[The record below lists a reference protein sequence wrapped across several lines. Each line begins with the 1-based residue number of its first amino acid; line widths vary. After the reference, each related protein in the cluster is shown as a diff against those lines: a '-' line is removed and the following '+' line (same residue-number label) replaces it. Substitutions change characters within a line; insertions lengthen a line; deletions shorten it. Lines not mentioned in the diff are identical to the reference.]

1 MKCGITVISNVIFV
15 YLSRSEFFAVVRKV
29 CRIFVSLVAV
39 LLLPSC
45 VANPKYGL
53 KTKADISKFQWEEK
67 DGDAALPLAAAKDF
81 CSKEATN
88 ESAKIAA
95 VLLLDKKRMAG
106 SAVQASHSD
115 VLETVKASE
124 MTKCMSGLGYKAN
137 EL

>member
-1 MKCGITVISNVIFV
+1 M
-15 YLSRSEFFAVVRKV
+15 RKV
-29 CRIFVSLVAV
+29 FRIFVSIVAIS
-39 LLLPSC
+39 LLPSC

-53 KTKADISKFQWEEK
+53 KTKVDISRLQWEQK
-67 DGDAALPLAAAKDF
+67 NGDAALPLAAAKDF

-95 VLLLDKKRMAG
+95 VLFLDKKHVAG
-106 SAVQASHSD
+106 SVVQAPDSE

-124 MTKCMSGLGYKAN
+124 MSKCMSGLGYKSN

>member
-1 MKCGITVISNVIFV
+1 M
-15 YLSRSEFFAVVRKV
+15 RKV
-29 CRIFVSLVAV
+29 FRIFVSLVAV
-39 LLLPSC
+39 FLLSSC

-53 KTKADISKFQWEEK
+53 KTKADISKFQWQEK
-67 DGDAALPLAAAKDF
+67 SGDAALPLAAAKDF
-81 CSKEATN
+81 CNKEATD

-124 MTKCMSGLGYKAN
+124 MTKCMSGLGYRAN